1 MFVLVFCTILAIW
14 LVGFLAMMVRLW
26 RYRTALIKNVVP
38 GRDPFDM
45 QGDFFFDTT
54 RFTPAGKEIHR
65 ETMRF
70 FWKFLVVALSG
81 PLVLGVLLGLHLP
94 AS

>member
-1 MFVLVFCTILAIW
+1 MMALVFWTLLAVW
-14 LVGFLAMMVRLW
+14 AVGFVAMMGRLW
-26 RYRTALIKNVVP
+26 QYRIALVKNVVP

-45 QGDFFFDTT
+45 RGDFFFDTT

-70 FWKFLVVALSG
+70 FSWPSPSAARLCSAFWQA
-81 PLVLGVLLGLHLP
+81 
-94 AS
+94 

>member
-1 MFVLVFCTILAIW
+1 MFVPVFCTILAVW
-14 LVGFLAMMVRLW
+14 LIGFLAMMVKLW
-26 RYRTALIKNVVP
+26 QYRTALVKNVVP
-38 GRDPFDM
+38 GRYPFDM

-70 FWKFLVVALSG
+70 FWKVLVVAFSG
-81 PLVLGVLLGLHLP
+81 PIVLGVLLGLHV
-94 AS
+94 S